1 MKNSLIARSTI
12 DIAAPCEKVWSTL
25 LNPASLQQV
34 MMGMQPVSDWNIGS
48 TLRWIGRHGG
58 EPNDTAKGTI
68 EVMDANQKLQFTFYF
83 PGYGYPDQEQFYNTV
98 SIALTKTKSGSSVH
112 AEQGDFSVLKDGEQY
127 RQHAQTFW
135 DGALKI
141 LKELSEQ

>member
-1 MKNSLIARSTI
+1 MKDSLIARSSVE
-12 DIAAPCEKVWSTL
+12 IAAPREKVWSTL

-34 MMGMQPVSDWNIGS
+34 MMGMQPVSDWKVGS
-48 TLRWIGRHGG
+48 TLRWIGRHSG

-68 EVMDANQKLQFTFYF
+68 QALEANRKLQFTFYF
-83 PGYGYPDQEQFYNTV
+83 PGYGYPDQPAFYNVV
-98 SIALTKTKSGSSVH
+98 SLTLTETKTGSSVQ
-112 AEQGDFSVLKDGEQY
+112 AEQGDFSVFSDGEQY
-127 RQHAQTFW
+127 RQHSQTFW